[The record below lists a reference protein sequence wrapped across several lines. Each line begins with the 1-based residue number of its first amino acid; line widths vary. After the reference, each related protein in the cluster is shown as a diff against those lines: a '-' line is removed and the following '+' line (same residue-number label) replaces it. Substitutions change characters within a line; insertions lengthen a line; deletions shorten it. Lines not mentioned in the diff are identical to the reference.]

1 MPVGG
6 LGVVPL
12 DVHDDILPAVGLQV
26 LRHEVRVCF
35 RQSFR
40 HCAAEAIPAIPA
52 MGGRAAQLAKRGAP
66 ADDGSATAVKGI
78 VSTLNGAASASAS
91 CSARIL
97 FRRGGGGNA
106 AVLR

>member
-1 MPVGG
+1 MSTTTYSQPWDFRCSAMKSAFVF
-6 LGVVPL
+6 
-12 DVHDDILPAVGLQV
+12 
-26 LRHEVRVCF
+26 VRASVTVQPK
-35 RQSFR
+35 QSQLFQ
-40 HCAAEAIPAIPA
+40 P